1 MYLFSDR
8 IPFEFEYVFFLFF
21 HVSQVLLF
29 RQSMHDE
36 RDDDGVVV
44 HFHRF
49 LLVVRVVDFVVRFVV
64 VVAGFGFVVVAVR
77 KTMRLLAR
85 QDWHDSSLRRRTS
98 LRFLCKIVP
107 WIRRRKFSAYVA
119 FLVPSKRNPTLD
131 TVRSHV
137 FPDIPCT
144 FPTLSCNTS
153 FR

>member
-1 MYLFSDR
+1 
-8 IPFEFEYVFFLFF
+8 
-21 HVSQVLLF
+21 
-29 RQSMHDE
+29 MHDE
-36 RDDDGVVV
+36 RDGDGVVV

-49 LLVVRVVDFVVRFVV
+49 LPVVRVVDFVVRFVV
-64 VVAGFGFVVVAVR
+64 VAVR
-77 KTMRLLAR
+77 KTMRLLVR
-85 QDWHDSSLRRRTS
+85 QDSHDSSLRRRTS

-107 WIRRRKFSAYVA
+107 WIRRRKFSACVA